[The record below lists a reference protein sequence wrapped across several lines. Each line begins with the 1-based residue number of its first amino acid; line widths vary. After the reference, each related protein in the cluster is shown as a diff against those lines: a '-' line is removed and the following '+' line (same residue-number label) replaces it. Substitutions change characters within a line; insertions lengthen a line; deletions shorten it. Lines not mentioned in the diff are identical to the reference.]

1 MMKRVGKGWTYR
13 EGFTMGRGDNG
24 RMEKQ
29 RDFASIGSWLGKSWR
44 CKCGQ
49 EHRIPVEEIRIE
61 AAALE
66 RIPKFCLHRQFGSV
80 MIVADRTT
88 YAAAGE
94 KVTELL
100 KEAGIQVNVSL
111 LPESAWG
118 DVAADESSV
127 MRALLDFDPRLQ
139 AVLAVGAGTIHD
151 VVRFVCHRTG
161 RAFLSVP
168 TAPSVDGFVSVGA
181 PLVIGGFKQTIPA
194 CAPLAMFADLDVLAA
209 APSAMAAAGF
219 GDMLGKFTSL
229 ADWKL
234 GHVLLDEHYCPV
246 AAEMTKH
253 GLRMCIE
260 QVDAIRRRERDG
272 IAALMEGLTWSG
284 IAMLTVGHSRPASGA
299 EHHLSHFWEMNY
311 LLQGKKALLH
321 GAKVGAAAV
330 MMAEQYAHAAAI
342 TDEQAAAAMDRRRFP
357 SAEED
362 RRAIRQA
369 YGAIADQVIRENRLD
384 REGAAISGEPSAER
398 LKRSWE
404 QVRRI
409 AADVPSPH
417 QMTAWLEAAGGPS
430 TPAALGIG
438 TELVDSSLSYAHYVR
453 NRYTILRLNRRLS

>member
-1 MMKRVGKGWTYR
+1 
-13 EGFTMGRGDNG
+13 
-24 RMEKQ
+24 MEKQ
-29 RDFASIGSWLGKSWR
+29 RDFASFGSWLGKSWR
-44 CKCGQ
+44 CECGQ
-49 EHRIPVEEIRIE
+49 EHHIPVEEIRIE

-66 RIPKFCLHRQFGSV
+66 RIPTFCLERQFGHV
-80 MIVADRTT
+80 LVVADRTT

-94 KVTELL
+94 KVCELL
-100 KEAGIQVNVSL
+100 KRAGIQAAVSL

-118 DVAADESSV
+118 DVVADEASV
-127 MRALLDFDPRLQ
+127 MRVLLDFEPRLQ
-139 AVLAVGAGTIHD
+139 AVLAVGSGTIHD

-161 RAFLSVP
+161 RAFVSVP

-209 APSAMAAAGF
+209 APPAMAAAGF

-229 ADWKL
+229 ADWQL
-234 GHVLLDEHYCPV
+234 GRVLLDEHYCP
-246 AAEMTKH
+246 AAADMTKH
-253 GLRMCIE
+253 GLRKCLE
-260 QVDAIRRRERDG
+260 QVDAIRAREREG

-330 MMAEQYAHAAAI
+330 MMAEQYARAAAM
-342 TDEQAAAAMDRRRFP
+342 TDEQAAAALDRRGLP
-357 SAEED
+357 NAEDE

-369 YGAIADQVIRENRLD
+369 YGAIADQVIRENKLD
-384 REGAAISGEPSAER
+384 REGAEVSGEPAAER

-417 QMTAWLEAAGGPS
+417 QMAAWLEAAGGS
-430 TPAALGIG
+430 ATPAALGIG
-438 TELVDSSLSYAHYVR
+438 AELVDSSLACAHYVR
-453 NRYTILRLNRRLS
+453 NRYTILRLNRRLN